1 MKKYLFIIS
10 IFFLLIACNNTGNSQ
25 GNNPSTNKS
34 ATTVSIKGK
43 LNNLQKGWVVL
54 EKFDETGYQ
63 AVDSVEVKSKEFT
76 LKVALSEP
84 DFFRLNIF
92 KRKPIPLVISE
103 KDKEILIELDVKE
116 DDIAYQVKGSKDSE
130 YYIQLNDF
138 ITNLKKNEAVL
149 VEKFQNAKDEAT
161 QTKLQEEY
169 MTMASESAKEVKK
182 MIDAMKP
189 SIVGLTASSFLFP
202 PDGNLSDE
210 DFDYLNNLAKLYKE
224 KLPNS
229 RFSVRFADQMAKMS
243 AQRAKTAHLS
253 LGKAAPEID
262 LLSPDGKS
270 VKLSSLKGKLVLI
283 DFWASWC
290 GPCRRENP
298 NVVRVYNQYKSK
310 GFEIYGVS
318 LDKDRN
324 AWLKAIEQ
332 DGLTWLHVFD
342 QQSAA
347 AQTYQVSAIPQTYLI
362 DKNGNI
368 LAKNLRGKA
377 LESKVAEVLK

>member
-1 MKKYLFIIS
+1 MKKYLFIS
-10 IFFLLIACNNTGNSQ
+10 LIFFLLIACNNSGNSQ
-25 GNNPSTNKS
+25 GNPTANKS
-34 ATTVSIKGK
+34 TATVIVKGK

-54 EKFDETGYQ
+54 EKFEDTGYK
-63 AVDSVEVKSKEFT
+63 AIDSVEVKSKEFV
-76 LKVALSEP
+76 LKVNLSEP
-84 DFFRLNIF
+84 DFFNLNIF
-92 KRKPIPLVISE
+92 KRKPIPLVITE
-103 KDKEILIELDVKE
+103 KDKELVVELDIKD

-130 YYIQLNDF
+130 YYTQLNDY
-138 ITNLKKNEAVL
+138 IANLRKKETAL
-149 VEKFQNAKDEAT
+149 VEQFRNAKDEAT

-169 MTMASESAKEVKK
+169 MAMANESAKDVKK

-189 SIVGLTASSFLFP
+189 SLVGLTASSFLIP
-202 PDGNLSDE
+202 PDGNISDE
-210 DFDYLNNLAKLYKE
+210 DFEYLSNLAKTYKE
-224 KLPNS
+224 KLPHS
-229 RFSVRFADQMAKMS
+229 RFTVRFADQIAKFA
-243 AQRAKTAHLS
+243 AQKAKTAHLGI
-253 LGKAAPEID
+253 GKVAPEID
-262 LLSPDGKS
+262 LLSPEGKN

-298 NVVRVYNQYKSK
+298 NVVKVYNQYKDK

-362 DKNGNI
+362 DKEGNI

-377 LESKVAEVLK
+377 LENKVAEVLK